1 MEFLNNCWH
10 FEITVP
16 HEILCLHECIPEH
29 NFLSEYFAFE
39 QWYMWVLLIQFPTIF
54 SPSPHSYKSLSSS
67 HFLRPPIVHTDLHL
81 HLIKNSLAIT
91 SFQSSFPS
99 LNILLAH
106 SMQSKPAW
114 RLDRPG
120 NETNL
125 AVYHCLHCC
134 AFTVLTKYS
143 SPWQQVSLW
152 DTWRVW

>member
-1 MEFLNNCWH
+1 MKFYVFMN
-10 FEITVP
+10 
-16 HEILCLHECIPEH
+16 
-29 NFLSEYFAFE
+29 AF
-39 QWYMWVLLIQFPTIF
+39 QNTIF
-54 SPSPHSYKSLSSS
+54 CLSILLLSSDTCGFFLFSFQRYSLLPPISYKSLSSS

-81 HLIKNSLAIT
+81 HLIENSLAIT

-125 AVYHCLHCC
+125 AVHHYLHYC

-143 SPWQQVSLW
+143 SPWQQVSL
-152 DTWRVW
+152 